1 MNAHLASMRLDDKSS
16 RNEAM
21 RLLVD
26 LNIFCGGLASLLQDP
41 YATSRPAESAACLSS
56 ALSIS
61 VVDAV
66 ECSSATAG
74 AISASRAIIPL
85 VTRPSVEAAEAELLA
100 AAARYHVEVPFT
112 HDAIDAVAS
121 RPDGS
126 RILCELRSLSRLADT
141 AAYFERILPS
151 LSASTHPRFVVIALR
166 NLVGVFDDEDSALTA
181 AADVRGEPL
190 GALCV
195 LHVDVTGELIAE
207 ESCAHVHQPLIIPAS
222 GIPRP
227 QVQLFPSDLPDVP
240 AISINVRNRGRRCL
254 SDHYV
259 GDIR

>member
-1 MNAHLASMRLDDKSS
+1 MINRPVMRRCVCSSTSISSVVGLHHCYKIHTLHPALRNLPHVCPVLFPSVSWMQLNALLLLLERSV
-16 RNEAM
+16 
-21 RLLVD
+21 LLVRLYRSSPD
-26 LNIFCGGLASLLQDP
+26 RPWKLRRQSCSPLLRDT
-41 YATSRPAESAACLSS
+41 TSRFP
-56 ALSIS
+56 
-61 VVDAV
+61 
-66 ECSSATAG
+66 
-74 AISASRAIIPL
+74 
-85 VTRPSVEAAEAELLA
+85 
-100 AAARYHVEVPFT
+100 
-112 HDAIDAVAS
+112 
-121 RPDGS
+121 
-126 RILCELRSLSRLADT
+126 SRLADT

-227 QVQLFPSDLPDVP
+227 QVQHFPSDLPDVP